1 MKKIAKILLTGST
14 GMVGRCIL
22 FNKKSSNFKFLT
34 PSRKKLNLLNYS
46 NVYNYIK
53 KNKPDIIIHAAGIVG
68 GIHKNLKE
76 PKKFL
81 VENIEIGKNVI
92 LSAHLNKVKKMINLS
107 SSCVYSPHSKGPLK
121 ENQIL
126 EGKFE
131 TSNEAYAYAKVFNT
145 LLCNYINKE
154 NNKYNYKT
162 LIPCN
167 LFGEYDS
174 FDPKKSHLVAS
185 IIFKI
190 NQAIKTKKKS
200 VEIWGN
206 GLSRR
211 EFMFTRDFSDF
222 IFFSIK
228 NFHKLPDNINVGM
241 GYDFR
246 IIDYYKKVKK
256 VLNWGGNF
264 TYNKNK
270 PSGQK
275 RKLLN
280 IKNQKTLGWMPK
292 YSLEKSI
299 KITNEYY
306 LKNEKSN
313 N

>member
-1 MKKIAKILLTGST
+1 MTSVNKILLTGST

-22 FNKKSSNFKFLT
+22 FNKKSNRYKFLT
-34 PSRKKLNLLNYS
+34 PNRKELNLLNY
-46 NVYNYIK
+46 NKVFQYIK
-53 KNKPDIIIHAAGIVG
+53 KNKPDLIIHAAGIVG

-81 VENIEIGKNVI
+81 IENIEMGKNVI
-92 LSAHLNKVKKMINLS
+92 ISSQLNKIKKFINLS
-107 SSCVYSPHSKGPLK
+107 SSCVYSPKSKGPLL
-121 ENQIL
+121 ENQVL
-126 EGKFE
+126 DGKFE
-131 TSNEAYAYAKVFNT
+131 PTNEAYAYAKVFNS

-154 NNKYNYKT
+154 NKNYNYKT

-174 FDPKKSHLVAS
+174 FDPQKSHLVAS

-190 NQAIKTKKKS
+190 NEAIKTKKKT

-206 GLSRR
+206 GLARR

-222 IFFSIK
+222 IYYSIK
-228 NFHKLPDNINVGM
+228 NYKKLPDNMNVGM
-241 GYDFR
+241 GHDFK

-256 VLNWGGNF
+256 VLNWKGKF
-264 TYNKNK
+264 TYNLGM

-280 IKNQKTLGWMPK
+280 IENQKKLGWFPK

-299 KITNEYY
+299 KITNEYF
-306 LKNEKSN
+306 LKYEKIN